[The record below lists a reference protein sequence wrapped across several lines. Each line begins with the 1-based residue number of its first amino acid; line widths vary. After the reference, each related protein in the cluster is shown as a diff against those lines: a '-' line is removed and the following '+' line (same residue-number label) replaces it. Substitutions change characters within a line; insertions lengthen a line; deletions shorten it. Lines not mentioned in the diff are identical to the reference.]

1 MSKAIFRYLRGE
13 LNGYYIQNLHN
24 MLNTFTSDVKAFLC
38 KFKKQQFAYGEM
50 DGDSIYGLGTFAGI
64 FLPRISRSDSL
75 ISVRM
80 SESHIN
86 NGIECSEKGLLNI
99 QEERFEFFPL
109 AEDMNELATDINRS
123 SLVGDE
129 EVIGYIASD
138 ATDVIDDNGNVRTDK
153 ILASPPS
160 GQAYSEFYG
169 NKFLF
174 LSEAEMTY
182 AKLDLKLFVD
192 LFKTLQWI
200 RYNGASLASLVKV
213 VSVVC
218 PDGLVV
224 IDSIAVGQNNKS
236 LNVFY
241 IYNDTAKTNLKRQ
254 RLSLFEYIIK
264 LKFPQVVL
272 VENI

>member
-1 MSKAIFRYLRGE
+1 MAKAIFRYLRGE

-24 MLNTFTSDVKAFLC
+24 MLNTFTSDIKSFLC

-50 DGDSIYGLGTFAGI
+50 DEDSIYGLGTFAGI
-64 FLPRISRSDSL
+64 FLPRIAISDSL
-75 ISVRM
+75 SSIRM

-86 NGIECSEKGLLNI
+86 NGIECSEKGLFNLS
-99 QEERFEFFPL
+99 EENFDFFPL
-109 AEDMNELATDINRS
+109 VEDMNALATDLKRS
-123 SLVGDE
+123 SLVGEE

-138 ATDVIDDNGNVRTDK
+138 ATDIIDDNGNVRTDK

-174 LSEAEMTY
+174 LSEAEITY
-182 AKLDLKLFVD
+182 ANLELKLYID
-192 LFKTLQWI
+192 LFKILQWI
-200 RYNGASLASLVKV
+200 RYNGASLASFVKV
-213 VSVVC
+213 VSTVC
-218 PDGLVV
+218 PEGLVV

-241 IYNDTAKTNLKRQ
+241 TYNDTAEISLKQQ

-272 VENI
+272 VEKV

>member
-1 MSKAIFRYLRGE
+1 MAKAIFRYLRGE

-24 MLNTFTSDVKAFLC
+24 MLNTFTSDIKSFLC

-50 DGDSIYGLGTFAGI
+50 DEDSIYGLGTFAGI
-64 FLPRISRSDSL
+64 FLPRIAISDSL
-75 ISVRM
+75 SSIRV

-86 NGIECSEKGLLNI
+86 NGIECSEKGLFNLS
-99 QEERFEFFPL
+99 EENFDFFPL
-109 AEDMNELATDINRS
+109 VEDMNALATDLKRS
-123 SLVGDE
+123 SLVGEE

-138 ATDVIDDNGNVRTDK
+138 ATDIIDDNGNVRTDK

-174 LSEAEMTY
+174 LSEAEITY
-182 AKLDLKLFVD
+182 ANLELKLYID
-192 LFKTLQWI
+192 LFKILQWI
-200 RYNGASLASLVKV
+200 RYNGASLASFVKV
-213 VSVVC
+213 VSTVC
-218 PDGLVV
+218 PEGLVV
-224 IDSIAVGQNNKS
+224 IDSIVVGQNNKS

-241 IYNDTAKTNLKRQ
+241 TYNDTAEISLKQQ

-272 VENI
+272 VEKV